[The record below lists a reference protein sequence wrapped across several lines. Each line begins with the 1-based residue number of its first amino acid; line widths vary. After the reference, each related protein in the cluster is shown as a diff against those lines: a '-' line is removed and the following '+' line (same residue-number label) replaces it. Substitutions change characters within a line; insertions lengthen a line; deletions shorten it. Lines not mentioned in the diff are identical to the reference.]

1 MPHHL
6 LETEDVVSDRQG
18 VAAVTDTPLA
28 SLFPLGVRAA
38 VFDVVGTLVEPAPS
52 VPVAYEQSAIRH
64 GVEVSAS
71 QLSSRFAAAWKR
83 QEAIDAA
90 ASPQHVT
97 SRTREY
103 ERWQGVVSD
112 VFAGIADAGT
122 SENIF
127 QDLWDHFARPTAW
140 RPTAQGPAIVAAARE
155 AGLEVALASNFDER
169 LFEVAAV
176 VEPLVQ
182 AAHVFPSSE
191 LGWRKPAT
199 GFYRAVEAR
208 LGMQPT
214 ELVMFG
220 DNRELDVVAARRAG
234 WHAVLLPLVGL
245 GAV

>member
-1 MPHHL
+1 MPAPLRRSREVDLVFNGPSSEEREPVVLSGFQKECGRDQDQLGPLSGQKSIQFREAQVVADRQADAGHVVVHSHHL
-6 LETEDVVSDRQG
+6 VSWRDRDG
-18 VAAVTDTPLA
+18 DHTRNR
-28 SLFPLGVRAA
+28 RA
-38 VFDVVGTLVEPAPS
+38 DL
-52 VPVAYEQSAIRH
+52 
-64 GVEVSAS
+64 
-71 QLSSRFAAAWKR
+71 
-83 QEAIDAA
+83 
-90 ASPQHVT
+90 
-97 SRTREY
+97 
-103 ERWQGVVSD
+103 
-112 VFAGIADAGT
+112 AGIADAGT

-140 RPTAQGPAIVAAARE
+140 QPTAQGPAIVAAARE
-155 AGLEVALASNFDER
+155 AGLDVALASNFDER